1 MHCWQAFVGQ
11 QQKKTHKRA
20 NEPAGKK
27 KAREGKKGS
36 INAIRDPRVFL
47 LFGDVSTKKKFISL
61 RAIKWNYVRSDA
73 RQQKVNQLEYG
84 NFLGE
89 SLNSEGTVGEDNRLE
104 IIKKFSSFW
113 YARCT
118 AWFMEGGRRTGINRR
133 AARNQ
138 LPPRMIFNFAT
149 SCCFHGALHSQ
160 PKPKHQRTQKKNI

>member
-11 QQKKTHKRA
+11 QQKKNTQESKRTGWKKEGTGREKRQHKRDS
-20 NEPAGKK
+20 
-27 KAREGKKGS
+27 RS
-36 INAIRDPRVFL
+36 PRVSF
-47 LFGDVSTKKKFISL
+47 VWRCEHKKKFISL